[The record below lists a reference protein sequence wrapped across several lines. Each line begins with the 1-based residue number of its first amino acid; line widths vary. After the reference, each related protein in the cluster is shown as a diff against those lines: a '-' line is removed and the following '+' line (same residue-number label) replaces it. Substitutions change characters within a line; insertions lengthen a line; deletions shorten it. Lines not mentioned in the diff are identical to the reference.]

1 MFKNNTQRDKSHVVS
16 KRERTHNL
24 SSKIFLVN
32 SFKACI
38 LMESAEQKGN

>member
-1 MFKNNTQRDKSHVVS
+1 MFKNNTQSDRSHVVG
-16 KRERTHNL
+16 KRERTHNA

-38 LMESAEQKGN
+38 LMESA